1 MNQYEVVRQVGQG
14 AFGRALLVKHR
25 HGDAQLYVIKE
36 INLRQLSSRDKDASR
51 KEVTLLS
58 KMKHPNIVAF
68 YKSFYDRNNLY
79 ILMEYCDAGDLMNR
93 IRMQRGKPFTEQQI
107 MDWFVQIC
115 LGLKHI
121 HDRKILHRDIKA
133 QNIFLTQGGLKVK
146 LGDFGI
152 ARMLNSTME
161 LARTCVG
168 TPYYLSP
175 EICENRPYNNKTDIW
190 SLGCVLYE
198 LCTLR
203 HPFEGSNLKQLVL
216 RICRGRYSPVSQ
228 RYSSEVRLLLQ
239 QLFKVSPRDRPSAN
253 SLLKRPMLQQQIS
266 KHLDTQ
272 LLEDEFSHTV
282 LHRQTP
288 AAPKATNTG
297 GDQSNPSSSTALDR
311 TRNNSASIPALAV
324 LGCVDG
330 KGAGSCSEPESS
342 SPSRKD
348 LLRGSSMVR
357 GVFFLERMSM
367 LPGLSVTSG
376 LSPADHVSR
385 DPVVC
390 KPVLRPAIKAA
401 QRPDHRQPGANALH
415 IKPDVPAAVE
425 KRVAFRPVFGH
436 ERWRI
441 GLVQPQQ
448 EPEHDEHRPVDLEPY
463 KRVAAAR
470 EEYLQRRY
478 EAHQYKIRAQKQLGL
493 RPSTADADGHRSNP
507 QEHHGNVRASQD
519 RRLQGQE
526 DYLKQLRRI
535 REQYRHDVRQMKT
548 RAELEERLMAGTH
561 VLKKNRDRR
570 THGRQQQKGIMFEIK
585 LNDEETPQQTEMKT
599 EEDEESE
606 PLNNTLTFAQEKNQR
621 NRPHVSEIR
630 QEVEEEV
637 VKRPVWH
644 RDAAE
649 TLLNALENMDVMTES
664 SISQSQT
671 VSEEQDGGN
680 RKHWTDRLPETL
692 LNALA
697 QANIMECST
706 EMLISPEEKHLTEE
720 ECDDEDDVEVD
731 KERLEPRSDDE
742 DTNFEESE
750 DELQEEVSDSMRNLF
765 TTQEL
770 QEEQT
775 AADGPARE
783 TQEEVNSRAEEVCEE
798 TQPQKNTAVN

>member
-1 MNQYEVVRQVGQG
+1 MDQYEVVRQVGQG
-14 AFGRALLVKHR
+14 AFGRALLVKQR

-36 INLRQLSSRDKDASR
+36 INLRQQLSSRDKDASR

-68 YKSFYDRNNLY
+68 YKSFHDRNNLY

-107 MDWFVQIC
+107 VDWFVQIC

-175 EICENRPYNNKTDIW
+175 EICENRPYNNKTDMW

-203 HPFEGSNLKQLVL
+203 HPFEGSNLRQLVL

-228 RYSSEVRLLLQ
+228 RYSSDLRLLLQ

-266 KHLDTQ
+266 KHLDAQ

-282 LHRQTP
+282 LHRHTP
-288 AAPKATNTG
+288 AAPKTTNNT
-297 GDQSNPSSSTALDR
+297 
-311 TRNNSASIPALAV
+311 
-324 LGCVDG
+324 
-330 KGAGSCSEPESS
+330 
-342 SPSRKD
+342 
-348 LLRGSSMVR
+348 
-357 GVFFLERMSM
+357 
-367 LPGLSVTSG
+367 
-376 LSPADHVSR
+376 DHVSR

-390 KPVLRPAIKAA
+390 KPILRPAVKPE
-401 QRPDHRQPGANALH
+401 QRLDHRRAGANAPH
-415 IKPDVPAAVE
+415 RKPDVPAVE
-425 KRVAFRPVFGH
+425 KRVAFRPGVVH
-436 ERWRI
+436 ERRWMSP
-441 GLVQPQQ
+441 VEPPQ
-448 EPEHDEHRPVDLEPY
+448 EPDHDEHRPADLEPY
-463 KRVAAAR
+463 RLVAAAR
-470 EEYLQRRY
+470 DEYLQRRR
-478 EAHQYKIRAQKQLGL
+478 EAHQYKLRAQKQLGL
-493 RPSTADADGHRSNP
+493 RPSTADADRRQSNP
-507 QEHHGNVRASQD
+507 QEHHGNVRAAQD

-526 DYLKQLRRI
+526 EYLKQLQRI
-535 REQYRHDVRQMKT
+535 REQYHHDVRQMRM
-548 RAELEERLMAGTH
+548 RAELEERVMAGTH
-561 VLKKNRDRR
+561 VLKKNRERR
-570 THGRQQQKGIMFEIK
+570 THGKQQQRGIMFEIK
-585 LNDEETPQQTEMKT
+585 LSDEETPQNADIKN
-599 EEDEESE
+599 EEDEESEDE
-606 PLNNTLTFAQEKNQR
+606 PLNNTLTFAQGGNLRNQ
-621 NRPHVSEIR
+621 PHRSEAR

-637 VKRPVWH
+637 VKRAEWH
-644 RDAAE
+644 REKAE

-664 SISQSQT
+664 SISHTQT

-697 QANIMECST
+697 QANIMDCST
-706 EMLISPEEKHLTEE
+706 ETLMSSEEKRLAED
-720 ECDDEDDVEVD
+720 ECDEDDDVEVD
-731 KERLEPRSDDE
+731 EERLEPRSDDE

-750 DELQEEVSDSMRNLF
+750 DELREEVSDSMRNLLTTQELQEEQEEHAATDGQEEVSDSMRNLLISRE
-765 TTQEL
+765 Q

-775 AADGPARE
+775 QE
-783 TQEEVNSRAEEVCEE
+783 TQEEVKKRSEEECEE
-798 TQPQKNTAVN
+798 TQPPASITAHHESEENTAVN

>member
-1 MNQYEVVRQVGQG
+1 MDQYVVVRQVGQG

-25 HGDAQLYVIKE
+25 RGDAQLCVIKE

-107 MDWFVQIC
+107 VDWFVQIC

-175 EICENRPYNNKTDIW
+175 EICESRPYNNKTDIW

-228 RYSSEVRLLLQ
+228 RYSSDLRLLLQ

-253 SLLKRPMLQQQIS
+253 SLLKRPMLQQQIR

-282 LHRQTP
+282 LHRHTP
-288 AAPKATNTG
+288 AAPKATNNT
-297 GDQSNPSSSTALDR
+297 
-311 TRNNSASIPALAV
+311 
-324 LGCVDG
+324 
-330 KGAGSCSEPESS
+330 
-342 SPSRKD
+342 
-348 LLRGSSMVR
+348 
-357 GVFFLERMSM
+357 
-367 LPGLSVTSG
+367 
-376 LSPADHVSR
+376 DHVSR

-390 KPVLRPAIKAA
+390 KPVLRPAVKPNQRHDRRRPDANTPHIKA
-401 QRPDHRQPGANALH
+401 
-415 IKPDVPAAVE
+415 DVSAVE
-425 KRVAFRPVFGH
+425 KRVA
-436 ERWRI
+436 
-441 GLVQPQQ
+441 Q
-448 EPEHDEHRPVDLEPY
+448 EPDHDEHRAADLEPY
-463 KRVAAAR
+463 KLVAAAR
-470 EEYLQRRY
+470 DEYLQRRH
-478 EAHQYKIRAQKQLGL
+478 EAQQYKLRAQKQLGL
-493 RPSTADADGHRSNP
+493 RPSTADADSRQSNP
-507 QEHHGNVRASQD
+507 QEHHGNVRAAQD

-526 DYLKQLRRI
+526 EYLKQLRRI
-535 REQYRHDVRQMKT
+535 REQYRHDVRQMRMRT
-548 RAELEERLMAGTH
+548 ELEERLTAETH
-561 VLKKNRDRR
+561 VLKENRDRR
-570 THGRQQQKGIMFEIK
+570 THGKQQQKGIMFEIK
-585 LNDEETPQQTEMKT
+585 LSDEETPQHTEMKT

-606 PLNNTLTFAQEKNQR
+606 DESLNNTLTFAQGENLRNQ
-621 NRPHVSEIR
+621 PHRSE
-630 QEVEEEV
+630 EVEEEV
-637 VKRPVWH
+637 VKRAEWH
-644 RDAAE
+644 RNAAE

-664 SISQSQT
+664 SISHTQT
-671 VSEEQDGGN
+671 VSEEQEEGN
-680 RKHWTDRLPETL
+680 RKHWTNRLPETL

-697 QANIMECST
+697 QADLMDCST
-706 EMLISPEEKHLTEE
+706 EEKHLAEE
-720 ECDDEDDVEVD
+720 EREDDDDVEVD
-731 KERLEPRSDDE
+731 EERLEPRSDDE

-750 DELQEEVSDSMRNLF
+750 DELREEVSDSMRNLL
-765 TTQEL
+765 TSQEL
-770 QEEQT
+770 QEEQM
-775 AADGPARE
+775 AADEPAQE
-783 TQEEVNSRAEEVCEE
+783 TQEKVNSRSEEACEE
-798 TQPQKNTAVN
+798 TQLSHESEKNTAVS

>member
-1 MNQYEVVRQVGQG
+1 MVGQG

-25 HGDAQLYVIKE
+25 RGDAQLCVIKE

-107 MDWFVQIC
+107 VDWFVQIC

-175 EICENRPYNNKTDIW
+175 EICESRPYNNKTDIW

-228 RYSSEVRLLLQ
+228 RYSSDLRLLLQ

-282 LHRQTP
+282 LHRHTP
-288 AAPKATNTG
+288 AAPKATNNT
-297 GDQSNPSSSTALDR
+297 
-311 TRNNSASIPALAV
+311 
-324 LGCVDG
+324 
-330 KGAGSCSEPESS
+330 
-342 SPSRKD
+342 
-348 LLRGSSMVR
+348 
-357 GVFFLERMSM
+357 
-367 LPGLSVTSG
+367 
-376 LSPADHVSR
+376 

-390 KPVLRPAIKAA
+390 KPVLRPAVKPN
-401 QRPDHRQPGANALH
+401 QRHDRRRPDANTPVSLQLR
-415 IKPDVPAAVE
+415 IIS
-425 KRVAFRPVFGH
+425 AFMLMFLLLKSGLRS
-436 ERWRI
+436 
-441 GLVQPQQ
+441 GLVLVTSAGGSVRLSRGRNQIMMNT
-448 EPEHDEHRPVDLEPY
+448 EPLIWSHTNS
-463 KRVAAAR
+463 AAR
-470 EEYLQRRY
+470 DEYLQRRH
-478 EAHQYKIRAQKQLGL
+478 EAQQYKLRAQKQLGL
-493 RPSTADADGHRSNP
+493 RPSTADADSRQSNP
-507 QEHHGNVRASQD
+507 QEHHGNVRAAQD

-526 DYLKQLRRI
+526 EYLKQLRRI
-535 REQYRHDVRQMKT
+535 REQYRHDVRQMRMRT
-548 RAELEERLMAGTH
+548 ELEERLTAETH
-561 VLKKNRDRR
+561 VLKENRDRR
-570 THGRQQQKGIMFEIK
+570 THGKQQQKGIMFEIK
-585 LNDEETPQQTEMKT
+585 LSDEETPQHTEMKT
-599 EEDEESE
+599 EEDEETEDES
-606 PLNNTLTFAQEKNQR
+606 LNNTLTFAQGENLRNQ
-621 NRPHVSEIR
+621 PHRSE
-630 QEVEEEV
+630 EVEEEV
-637 VKRPVWH
+637 VKRAEWH
-644 RDAAE
+644 RNAAE

-664 SISQSQT
+664 SISHTQT
-671 VSEEQDGGN
+671 VSEEQEEGN
-680 RKHWTDRLPETL
+680 RKHWTNRLPETL

-697 QANIMECST
+697 QADLMDCST
-706 EMLISPEEKHLTEE
+706 EEKHLAEE
-720 ECDDEDDVEVD
+720 ECEDDDDVEVD
-731 KERLEPRSDDE
+731 EERLEPRSDDE

-750 DELQEEVSDSMRNLF
+750 DELREEVSDSMRNLL
-765 TTQEL
+765 TSQEL
-770 QEEQT
+770 QEEQM
-775 AADGPARE
+775 AADEPAQE
-783 TQEEVNSRAEEVCEE
+783 TQEKVNSRSEEACEE
-798 TQPQKNTAVN
+798 TQLSHESEKNTAVS